1 MKRQQHEKLN
11 YLYGRLS
18 KEDELQGESNSITNQ
33 RKILEK
39 YAEENGFNNCKFV
52 FDDGYSG
59 SNFDRPAL
67 NEILEEVE
75 RNNVGA
81 IIVKDLSRLGRD
93 YLKVGFYTEILFPSK
108 DIRFIAVQD
117 NVDNAQGEN
126 DFAPMMNLFNEWFL
140 KNTSRKIRAVQQAK
154 GKAGEKLTVYP
165 KYGYRK
171 DPADKK
177 KWIIDEESA
186 AVVRRIFKLFASG
199 INPAQISAKLTE
211 ERILCP
217 SAYKEINGI
226 NKAPQQCKEPCH
238 WHTTTIH
245 KILDTREYL
254 GHTVNFKTYS
264 KSYKDNKSRYNSLE
278 NQMVFENTHPAIID
292 IDTWEV
298 VQKMRK
304 HKRRAP
310 RYGNIGLFTG
320 VAYCPDCGEKLYYH
334 TREIWN
340 KAKTQSRLDGSYSC
354 STYRKQ
360 TQYQR
365 QNNQGCTAHY
375 IQEKSLEQLVIEELR
390 ELLNYVSEHENEFV
404 ELVMGKSTVLKQKT
418 LSAKKQSIKQVNNR
432 ITELDGIIERLYVD
446 NVSGKITDERFKKMS
461 ANFEKEQAELNRK
474 VTALQKELTEIE
486 NHDTNIDRFLQIVR
500 KYTHVEELT
509 PAIVNEFID
518 RIIVHDP
525 EQARGKNRVQRVE
538 IIYNNIGVVPCL
550 EMKVGA

>member
-1 MKRQQHEKLN
+1 MIRQQAVKKV

-18 KEDELQGESNSITNQ
+18 NEDANKGESYSIESQ
-33 RKILEK
+33 RKILTK
-39 YAEENGFNNCKFV
+39 HAEENGFENFEFV

-59 SNFDRPAL
+59 GDWERPAFCKMI
-67 NEILEEVE
+67 EDAEAGIVST
-75 RNNVGA
+75 
-81 IIVKDLSRLGRD
+81 IIVKDLSRFGRG
-93 YLKVGFYTEILFPSK
+93 YLKVGFYQEILFPQLDVRLIS
-108 DIRFIAVQD
+108 VQENLD
-117 NVDNAQGEN
+117 SQDGEN
-126 DFAPMMNLFNEWFL
+126 DFTPMINFFNEYYL
-140 KNTSRKIRAVQQAK
+140 KSTSRKIRAVQQAK

-171 DPADKK
+171 DPANKK
-177 KWIIDEESA
+177 NWIIDEESA
-186 AVVRRIFKLFASG
+186 EVVRRIFQMFASG

-217 SAYKEINGI
+217 SAYKEVNGI

-254 GHTVNFKTYS
+254 GHTINFKTYS
-264 KSYKDNKSRYNSLE
+264 KSFKDNRSRKNPIE

-292 IDTWEV
+292 VDLWEV

-310 RYGNIGLFTG
+310 RYGNVGLFTG

-334 TREIWN
+334 TRELWN
-340 KAKTQSRLDGSYSC
+340 KDKTKSRLDGSYSC

-365 QNNQGCTAHY
+365 LNNQGCTAHY

-390 ELLNYVSEHENEFV
+390 ELLNFVKAYEDEFV
-404 ELVMGKSTVLKQKT
+404 QLVVGKSAALKSNS
-418 LSAKKQSIKQVNNR
+418 LSAKKQSIKKIADR
-432 ITELDGIIERLYVD
+432 INELDGIIERLYGD
-446 NVSGKITDERFKKMS
+446 NVSGKITDERFMKMS
-461 ANFEKEQAELNRK
+461 AKFEKEQAELNK
-474 VTALQKELTEIE
+474 KIPALHKEFSEIE
-486 NHDTNIDRFLQIVR
+486 NENANIDRFMQIVR
-500 KYTHVEELT
+500 KYTEVEELT
-509 PAIVNEFID
+509 LAIVHEFID

-525 EQARGKNRVQRVE
+525 ENARGKNRVQRVE
-538 IIYNNIGVVPCL
+538 IVYNNIGVVPCL
-550 EMKVGA
+550 EVGA

>member
-1 MKRQQHEKLN
+1 M
-11 YLYGRLS
+11 
-18 KEDELQGESNSITNQ
+18 
-33 RKILEK
+33 
-39 YAEENGFNNCKFV
+39 
-52 FDDGYSG
+52 
-59 SNFDRPAL
+59 
-67 NEILEEVE
+67 
-75 RNNVGA
+75 
-81 IIVKDLSRLGRD
+81 
-93 YLKVGFYTEILFPSK
+93 KVGFYTEILFPSK
-108 DIRFIAVQD
+108 DIRFIAVPD

-140 KNTSRKIRAVQQAK
+140 KNTSRKIRAVQEAK
-154 GKAGEKLTVYP
+154 GKSGEKLTVYP

-186 AVVRRIFKLFASG
+186 AVVKRVFNLFASG
-199 INPAQISAKLTE
+199 INPAQISAMLTS

-226 NKAPQQCKEPCH
+226 NKAPQPCKEPCH

-264 KSYKDNKSRYNSLE
+264 KSYKDNRSRQNPIE

-292 IDTWEV
+292 IDLWEV

-320 VAYCPDCGEKLYYH
+320 VAYCPDCGEKLYFH

-340 KAKTQSRLDGSYSC
+340 KDKTKSRLDGSYSC

-365 QNNQGCTAHY
+365 LNNQGCTAHY
-375 IQEKSLEQLVIEELR
+375 IGEKSLEQLVKEELR
-390 ELLNYVSEHENEFV
+390 ELLNFVKVNEDEFV
-404 ELVMGKSTVLKQKT
+404 QLVVGKSAVLKSNS
-418 LSAKKQSIKQVNNR
+418 LSAKKQNIQKVTDR
-432 ITELDGIIERLYVD
+432 INELDRLIERIYED
-446 NVSGKITDERFKKMS
+446 NVSGKITDERFTKLSSKY
-461 ANFEKEQAELNRK
+461 ETEQAELNVK
-474 VTALQKELTEIE
+474 IPALQKELSAIE
-486 NHDTNIDRFLQIVR
+486 SQNANIDRFLQIVR
-500 KYTHVEELT
+500 KYTEVEELT

-538 IIYNNIGVVPCL
+538 IVYNNIGVVPCL
-550 EMKVGA
+550 ELGA